1 MRQTL
6 SRLPEPLRGCPRP
19 TARVFTQKPVP
30 RPPRATREVVEGR
43 RGPAGGGKAWPQNG
57 CWVGIRGAQPPSTP
71 RPRYVVHTGE
81 ARPQRQ
87 PRRGRRRREA
97 RRLGGGGG
105 GAAAACGH
113 GSRWKF
119 EPSPPTHPNAPAGRT
134 RRPGA
139 RPSRRRRGRWAPA
152 SCSWRPLRESCGAG
166 GRGGVSGRSQTQALG
181 GRAGGWAHL
190 RV

>member
-19 TARVFTQKPVP
+19 TARVLSQKPVP

-113 GSRWKF
+113 GSVG
-119 EPSPPTHPNAPAGRT
+119 SLNPPPRPTQTHLQVGHAGQEHGPAAEGEGDGRQLHVLGGHCGRAAGRAG
-134 RRPGA
+134 GA
-139 RPSRRRRGRWAPA
+139 ASAAGARRRRWG
-152 SCSWRPLRESCGAG
+152 G
-166 GRGGVSGRSQTQALG
+166 GRGGGRT
-181 GRAGGWAHL
+181 
-190 RV
+190 